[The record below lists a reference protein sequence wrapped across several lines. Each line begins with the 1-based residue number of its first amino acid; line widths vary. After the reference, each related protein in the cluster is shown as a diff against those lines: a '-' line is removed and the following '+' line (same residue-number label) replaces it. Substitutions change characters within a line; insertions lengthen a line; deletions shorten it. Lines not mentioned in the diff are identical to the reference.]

1 MPRLAITFG
10 RLSRV
15 VLPALLQAFLL
26 AGRVAAADTSA
37 EYNPLRMP
45 GAGALSASRFVDL
58 PSDIAFDAMRPV
70 GEVERIAR
78 PAVSDDPPVYEMPAY
93 EPPDATVAQRYPAW
107 SASGWPMASAAPQ
120 PAAEGRAMP
129 GDASPEIIPPAIDL
143 APVDYGGATIGAV
156 PCPNRHTFQV
166 LPPGLMYTSYLA
178 GVREP
183 RFASQWVSE
192 ATQGAFWD
200 IALGGRVAVLR
211 WGTADPVNPQGCE
224 VQMEGAAFPRL
235 ARDYEMELIA
245 CDYRFGIPVAFA
257 RGRHRYKI
265 GYYHLCS
272 HLGDEWMLRYPE
284 LERINYVRD
293 SMVVGYSFYATPD
306 LRLYAEAG
314 CAFGTD
320 GGAEPWEFQF
330 GIDYSPAQPTG
341 LRPVPFMAVNGH
353 LREEVDF
360 GGNITAQVGW
370 QWRGMTGNLLRMG
383 LQCFVG
389 KSEQFEFWNQYES
402 KLGFGMWYDF

>member
-1 MPRLAITFG
+1 ML
-10 RLSRV
+10 L
-15 VLPALLQAFLL
+15 LALLARGAAL
-26 AGRVAAADTSA
+26 AETPTS
-37 EYNPLRMP
+37 YNPLRMP
-45 GAGALSASRFVDL
+45 GAGPLSATHFEDSWGDTTFDAARPLDDAGLITPFSPSGDL
-58 PSDIAFDAMRPV
+58 PTQ
-70 GEVERIAR
+70 ER
-78 PAVSDDPPVYEMPAY
+78 
-93 EPPDATVAQRYPAW
+93 PDATLAQRYPAW
-107 SASGWPMASAAPQ
+107 PASGWPMATTELQ
-120 PAAEGRAMP
+120 PTAGGIEALA
-129 GDASPEIIPPAIDL
+129 DASPDGMPTAIDDLPPVLPPVHYGRSVVTPAI
-143 APVDYGGATIGAV
+143 
-156 PCPNRHTFQV
+156 PCPNRHAIQV

-211 WGTADPVNPQGCE
+211 WGTADPLNPQGCE
-224 VQMEGAAFPRL
+224 IQMEGAGFPRL

-257 RGRHRYKI
+257 RGPHRYKI

-272 HLGDEWMLRYPE
+272 HLGDEWMLRHSE
-284 LERINYVRD
+284 IDRINYVRD
-293 SMVVGYSFYATPD
+293 SMVVGYSYYATPD
-306 LRLYAEAG
+306 LRLYTEAA

-360 GGNITAQVGW
+360 GGNVTAQVGW
-370 QWRGMTGNLLRMG
+370 QWRGVTGNLLRMG